1 MQAVGQAGH
10 SLSVCIL
17 RSLCPPLFQFMHRHK
32 EEMHTAR
39 ISLVSVILVL
49 VCWLPY
55 YVVGLFA
62 AETEPVVAATD
73 GTDHLW

>member
-1 MQAVGQAGH
+1 
-10 SLSVCIL
+10 
-17 RSLCPPLFQFMHRHK
+17 MHRHK

-55 YVVGLFA
+55 YLVGLFVDDN
-62 AETEPVVAATD
+62 EPVVAATD
-73 GTDHLW
+73 DADHLW

>member
-1 MQAVGQAGH
+1 MQ
-10 SLSVCIL
+10 
-17 RSLCPPLFQFMHRHK
+17 RHK

-49 VCWLPY
+49 ICWLPY

-62 AETEPVVAATD
+62 DDTEPVVAATED
-73 GTDHLW
+73 LDHLW

>member
-1 MQAVGQAGH
+1 M
-10 SLSVCIL
+10 IL
-17 RSLCPPLFQFMHRHK
+17 IILLIFQFMHRHK

-55 YVVGLFA
+55 Y
-62 AETEPVVAATD
+62 ENEPVVAATD
-73 GTDHLW
+73 GAEHLW